1 MLADYDRQWALL
13 HAVAPAVGRVGGGML
28 ESEARFYSE
37 TWLED
42 NTPFDPKH
50 SEVRQASR
58 ARKELAAWVTNLA
71 LIVLQMALQLPSVLS
86 LLWFSTSNKGG
97 WVRACLPACLP
108 ACLCRHTALG
118 LGCGGDSAAAIPH
131 PLRRAASK
139 RNGLR

>member
-1 MLADYDRQWALL
+1 MLADYDRQWARL
-13 HAVAPAVGRVGGGML
+13 HAVSSAAGRVEGGMP

-42 NTPFDPKH
+42 NTPYDPKH
-50 SEVRQASR
+50 SEVRQVAW

-97 WVRACLPACLP
+97 WVRACLL
-108 ACLCRHTALG
+108 ACLCRHAALG

-131 PLRRAASK
+131 PLHRAASK